1 MKSGNKIPQGVAGVR
16 AGDAGDAG
24 DAGQQQ
30 DSKTA
35 TQHPGNKSKQLPPA
49 GDGRQLQGNRGQQPQ
64 SKLG

>member
-1 MKSGNKIPQGVAGVR
+1 MKSGNKIPQGVAGVQGR
-16 AGDAGDAG
+16 GCGGAG

-35 TQHPGNKSKQLPPA
+35 TRHPGNKSK
-49 GDGRQLQGNRGQQPQ
+49 QLQGNRGQQPQ